1 MNSIYE
7 TQTTEYLEWLKQ
19 RLENEMISD
28 VDRCKERVLAEINK
42 ILEDRI
48 LFDKLDLL
56 WE

>member
-1 MNSIYE
+1 
-7 TQTTEYLEWLKQ
+7 
-19 RLENEMISD
+19 MISD

-56 WE
+56 

>member
-19 RLENEMISD
+19 RLENEMID
-28 VDRCKERVLAEINK
+28 DADRCKERVLAEVNK
-42 ILEDRI
+42 ILEDRN
-48 LFDKLDLL
+48 LSYNLDLL